1 MVYDRVQLDVYK
13 CDTRLEMKPCLSEEI
28 FTFVEI

>member
-1 MVYDRVQLDVYK
+1 MVYDRVLLDVYK
-13 CDTRLEMKPCLSEEI
+13 CATRLEMRFCSAEEI

>member
-13 CDTRLEMKPCLSEEI
+13 CDASLEMKLCLTEEI